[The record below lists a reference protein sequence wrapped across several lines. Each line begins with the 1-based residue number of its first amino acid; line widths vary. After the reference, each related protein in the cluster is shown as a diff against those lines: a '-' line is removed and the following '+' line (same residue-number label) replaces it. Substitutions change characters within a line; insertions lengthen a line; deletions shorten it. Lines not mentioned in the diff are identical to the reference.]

1 MHREAGLNV
10 EWCLIV
16 ELLRSCSCSTGL
28 RYSYTASAG
37 AWKCSPL
44 QVYFSLRL
52 VMQRPRRRSRLDRRG
67 LALIL
72 FRAPSVDVAASNVS
86 EQRYTRTLAKTPDP
100 SS

>member
-1 MHREAGLNV
+1 MLM
-10 EWCLIV
+10 
-16 ELLRSCSCSTGL
+16 LRRPAIFVHSLSRRLEMLAFTGL
-28 RYSYTASAG
+28 PFT
-37 AWKCSPL
+37 
-44 QVYFSLRL
+44 RL
-52 VMQRPRRRSRLDRRG
+52 VMQRQHRRSRLDRRG